1 MEDAAIVELFQKRE
15 EEAIARAESAY
26 GAYCRTVAHN
36 LLHDAEEAKECLNDA
51 LFAAWNSIP
60 PGNPACLKTYLGKL
74 TREIAV
80 DRLRKKTAAKRVPES
95 ETVPFDELDEII
107 GERGPDASVG
117 VRELSRLLSAFLRS
131 QKEEDRNLFIRRY
144 WYGDPLAKSCQRY
157 GYGKS
162 RVLVKLKRTRD
173 KLARYLKKEG
183 YLI

>member
-1 MEDAAIVELFQKRE
+1 MDDAKIIQLFWDRSQ
-15 EEAIARAESAY
+15 
-26 GAYCRTVAHN
+26 
-36 LLHDAEEAKECLNDA
+36 DA
-51 LFAAWNSIP
+51 LTEVQSKYGQYCFSIANNVLSDSSDSEECVNDCLLKAWNSIP

-95 ETVPFDELDEII
+95 ETIPFDERDEII
-107 GERGPDASVG
+107 GDRGPDASVG
-117 VRELSRLLSAFLRS
+117 VRELSRLISAFLRS

-144 WYGDPLAKSCQRY
+144 WYGDPIAKICERY

-173 KLARYLKKEG
+173 RLARFLTKEG

>member
-1 MEDAAIVELFQKRE
+1 MDDAKIIQLFWDRSQ
-15 EEAIARAESAY
+15 
-26 GAYCRTVAHN
+26 
-36 LLHDAEEAKECLNDA
+36 DA
-51 LFAAWNSIP
+51 LTEVQSKYGQYCFSIANNVLSDSSDSEECVNDCLLKAWNSIP

-95 ETVPFDELDEII
+95 ETIPFDELDEII

-117 VRELSRLLSAFLRS
+117 VRELSRLISAFLRS

-144 WYGDPLAKSCQRY
+144 WYGDPIAKICERY

>member
-1 MEDAAIVELFQKRE
+1 MDDAAIVELFRQRE

-36 LLHDAEEAKECLNDA
+36 LLFDAEEAKECLDDA
-51 LFAAWNSIP
+51 LLAAWNSIP

-80 DRLRKKTAAKRVPES
+80 DRLRKKTAAKRTPAG
-95 ETVPFDELDEII
+95 ETVPFDELDEMI
-107 GERGPDASVG
+107 GDHGLDEAIG
-117 VRELSRLLSAFLRS
+117 VRELSRLISAFLRS
-131 QKEEDRNLFIRRY
+131 QKETDRNLFIRRY
-144 WYGDPLAKSCQRY
+144 WYGDPIAKICERY

-162 RVLVKLKRTRD
+162 RVLVRLKRTRD
-173 KLARYLKKEG
+173 KLACYLKKEG